1 MAVSI
6 TYLAHITLHGLT
18 YYADFYPK
26 SNSGKPFFV
35 FWSLLAVPSL
45 TILISN
51 MGDTIIKWFTDL
63 TNFIGSLTVLPSEGG
78 FRATTRKSMETLTS
92 SIRDSLKGFTG
103 PGIFGDAPPEQKQK
117 KTETT
122 EYESKMLDRLAER
135 LGSHVGED
143 EAKADKQSDENLDDL
158 ENDIRFYHYV
168 LARECRNLQQDL
180 SASPPKNYEWSDWE
194 YYLKLMGNEDDPTDF
209 PGQEQP
215 DIMVPPA
222 MRAPKG
228 MHADSAADEEQESD
242 EKEVSSSEGA
252 ADGNVASTD
261 GNVDRKTSVARNIQA
276 RRKDRKAHR
285 RNQSDHD
292 SEFLLD
298 WSWLSNASPLMS
310 EKSEAEW
317 ILDRLSA
324 ALERELNR
332 QRKGLRRK
340 PPISLRDA
348 RKPSENQEGR
358 TAETEARSKEERNLE
373 TAARSE

>member
-6 TYLAHITLHGLT
+6 IYVVNMVLPMLT
-18 YYADFYPK
+18 FCADFYPK

-63 TNFIGSLTVLPSEGG
+63 TNFIGSLTVLPNEGG
-78 FRATTRKSMETLTS
+78 FRSTVEQAMRTLTG

-103 PGIFGDAPPEQKQK
+103 PGVFGDAPPEQEEK
-117 KTETT
+117 KIDRT
-122 EYESKMLDRLAER
+122 EYDNKMLDRLAER
-135 LGSHVGED
+135 LGSHAGED
-143 EAKADKQSDENLDDL
+143 EAEHEEQSDEQLDDL

-180 SASPPKNYEWSDWE
+180 GASPPKQYEWSDWE

-215 DIMVPPA
+215 DIMVPA
-222 MRAPKG
+222 QMRAPKG
-228 MHADSAADEEQESD
+228 LNADSAAEEESD
-242 EKEVSSSEGA
+242 EKDVSPSEGGVNGHIPSA
-252 ADGNVASTD
+252 D
-261 GNVDRKTSVARNIQA
+261 GNVDRKTSVSRNMEA
-276 RRKDRKAHR
+276 RRKYRKKHERNNADR
-285 RNQSDHD
+285 DED
-292 SEFLLD
+292 YLLD
-298 WSWLSNASPLMS
+298 WSWLSDASPLMS

-317 ILDRLSA
+317 VLDRLSA

-332 QRKGLRRK
+332 QT
-340 PPISLRDA
+340 
-348 RKPSENQEGR
+348 EGV
-358 TAETEARSKEERNLE
+358 EEEA
-373 TAARSE
+373 AD